1 MKKRMFALV
10 ALLMMLG
17 MGSARAQAPDVFT
30 VVYATSDDGFLNI
43 RSQPSNSGKVL
54 GKLWMLFHG
63 LGSGVLRENG
73 EKWSKVSVGEVTG
86 WVYNKYLATQTW
98 YDGTGK
104 HVLVANRESMPIY
117 GENYV
122 DDAGDYPLFTT
133 VEKGTV
139 IADNYDEIE
148 GYYVLITAHDY
159 LFIKK
164 GDVKLVPPSA
174 IGDKVKLQTPVYM
187 GMWGNVGETGFLFDM
202 NGMTGNYIPYN
213 MGEGKEYGER
223 RQLKLVS
230 YNPSTGLCIID
241 AYLAD
246 KFIGQ
251 FEGTF
256 EEAELD
262 MGDGETKYVQG
273 YNGIFT
279 SVNGAKLDF
288 NFHFD

>member
-1 MKKRMFALV
+1 MKKKLFGLM
-10 ALLMMLG
+10 ALLMMQ
-17 MGSARAQAPDVFT
+17 SISVQAQAPDVFT
-30 VVYATSDDGFLNI
+30 VVYATSDDGFMNI

-63 LGSGVLRENG
+63 LGNGVLRENG
-73 EKWSKVSVGEVTG
+73 EKWSKVSIGEVTG
-86 WVYNKYLATQTW
+86 WVYNKYIGAQTW

-104 HVLVANRESMPIY
+104 YVLVANREDMPIY

-122 DDAGDYPLFTT
+122 DDAGEYPLFTT
-133 VEKGTV
+133 VSKGTV
-139 IADNYDEIE
+139 IADQYDEIE
-148 GYYVLITAHDY
+148 GYYVLITGHDY

-164 GDVKLVPPSA
+164 GDVELVSVAA
-174 IGDKVKLQTPVYM
+174 IGDKMKLQTPVYM
-187 GMWGNVGETGFLFDM
+187 GMWGHVGETGFMFDM
-202 NGMTGNYIPYN
+202 NGTTGNYIPYN

-230 YNPSTGLCIID
+230 YNTRTGLCIID
-241 AYLAD
+241 AFLGSKY
-246 KFIGQ
+246 IGQ

-262 MGDGETKYVQG
+262 MGDGDTKYVQA

-279 SVNGAKLDF
+279 SVNGAKLEF

>member
-164 GDVKLVPPSA
+164 GDVKLVPA
-174 IGDKVKLQTPVYM
+174 CGE
-187 GMWGNVGETGFLFDM
+187 MW
-202 NGMTGNYIPYN
+202 
-213 MGEGKEYGER
+213 
-223 RQLKLVS
+223 
-230 YNPSTGLCIID
+230 
-241 AYLAD
+241 
-246 KFIGQ
+246 
-251 FEGTF
+251 
-256 EEAELD
+256 
-262 MGDGETKYVQG
+262 
-273 YNGIFT
+273 
-279 SVNGAKLDF
+279 AKRDF
-288 NFHFD
+288 CLT